1 VKAIWLAA
9 AMVLGWGG
17 FTANAE
23 DRLHCVEQ
31 GPSETLT
38 AKSRPLVPGKTIWL
52 KPGGAFWFKV
62 DCVEQLP
69 RQYRLKLEFYDGDQ
83 PAANAEVLLARER
96 PLTLQSMNRS
106 WRLWVE

>member
-1 VKAIWLAA
+1 MKFRWLAGA
-9 AMVLGWGG
+9 VIFLGSLMAGV
-17 FTANAE
+17 AD

-31 GPSETLT
+31 GPSETLI
-38 AKSRPLVPGKTIWL
+38 AKSRPLIPGKTIWL

-83 PAANAEVLLARER
+83 PAANAEVLLAREK
-96 PLTLQSMNRS
+96 PLTLQSTNRS